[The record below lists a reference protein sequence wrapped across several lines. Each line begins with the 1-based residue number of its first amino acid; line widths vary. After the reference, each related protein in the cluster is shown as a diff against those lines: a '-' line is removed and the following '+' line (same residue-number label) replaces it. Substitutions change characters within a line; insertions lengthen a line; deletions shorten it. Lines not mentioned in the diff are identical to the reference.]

1 LRDAKPTILAYAA
14 EIPAPD
20 AVQWRNVG
28 PNRSALLVPPP
39 ELWRLLAWRTVKL
52 VLLLPF
58 VVFAVLW
65 AVAALLSGQGLAF
78 GLSAMIAIV
87 GVGAW
92 TGTLLQ
98 VTAIARHGRKP
109 FAIHVEYAQAAD
121 GVAPMQLRISPPEWD
136 TGRDDV
142 SEAFSGKHVTEVRIE
157 PLSPGLFYGTMR
169 LYLAFADGTAI
180 STDIPCRHGEP
191 SQPIEEQLRH
201 ILLPSTGSA
210 NAQQAFATT

>member
-14 EIPAPD
+14 EVPAPD
-20 AVQWRNVG
+20 GVQWRNVG
-28 PNRSALLVPPP
+28 PGRSALLVPPP
-39 ELWRLLAWRTVKL
+39 VLWRLLAWRTMKL
-52 VLLLPF
+52 LLLLPF
-58 VVFAVLW
+58 VLFAVLW
-65 AVAALLSGQGLAF
+65 AIAALLYGQGLAF
-78 GLSAMIAIV
+78 GMSAMIAIV

-109 FAIHVEYAQAAD
+109 FAIEVEYARNAD
-121 GVAPMQLRISPPEWD
+121 GAAPGQLRISPPEWD
-136 TGRDDV
+136 AGRDDV
-142 SEAFSGKHVTEVRIE
+142 SEAFSGKHVTDVRIE
-157 PLSPGLFYGTMR
+157 PLSPGVFYGMMR
-169 LYLAFADGTAI
+169 LYLAFTDGTAI

-201 ILLPSTGSA
+201 VLLPGARAA